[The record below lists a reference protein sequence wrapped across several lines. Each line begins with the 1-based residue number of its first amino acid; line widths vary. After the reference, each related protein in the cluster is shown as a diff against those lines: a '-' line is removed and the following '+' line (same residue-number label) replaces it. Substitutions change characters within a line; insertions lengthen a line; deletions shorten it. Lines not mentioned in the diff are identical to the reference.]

1 MTRTLLAAFAI
12 ICGIW
17 GTGTLAEDET
27 SYSIL
32 GFEDLENWAA
42 DDHAAALSVFRE
54 TCGDMRDP
62 DWIALCRLA
71 ADTRD
76 ARQFF
81 ELFFR
86 PVLIREPETAALF
99 TGYFEPELDGSP
111 VETETF
117 RYPLYR
123 MPPEAQENQPWLT
136 RREILESDVMK
147 DRGLEI
153 AWVDDPVEKFFL
165 QVQGSGRI
173 RFPDGRVIRVGYGGA
188 NGHPY
193 RSIGQELVRRG
204 VYEPHQVSALVIA
217 NWVRRNPEDGMDLLM
232 HNDSYVFFREVSE
245 VPAGCWA
252 LVEGVESSLVKT
264 GTLTAPD
271 APDDVCIFKPL
282 QHNTL
287 SVMKVAAEPLNPS
300 ELPKMLEG
308 LRKLNKAYPLLV
320 TKVEESG
327 EHVVIGTGETYLDC
341 VMHDLRHVYAEME
354 VRVPTATAPFSPLL
368 LPPPPLP
375 SPFIPSTSQVRV
387 SDPVVSFC
395 ETVVETSSLKCFA
408 ETPNGKSK
416 LTMIAEPLEKGLAE
430 DMTALMSFITQPV
443 SNYFDACSCARGSYR
458 AAASL
463 TE

>member
-27 SYSIL
+27 SFSIL
-32 GFEDLENWAA
+32 GFEDLEDWAA

-62 DWIALCRLA
+62 DWVALCRVS

-136 RREILESDVMK
+136 RREILESGVMK

-204 VYEPHQVSALVIA
+204 VYEPHQVSAPVIA

-245 VPAGCWA
+245 VPAERGPLGAMNRSITPERTIAVDPAFVPLGAPVWIEK
-252 LVEGVESSLVKT
+252 EGEVPMHRLMVAQDT
-264 GTLTAPD
+264 GSAIKGAQRAD
-271 APDDVCIFKPL
+271 IFF
-282 QHNTL
+282 
-287 SVMKVAAEPLNPS
+287 
-300 ELPKMLEG
+300 
-308 LRKLNKAYPLLV
+308 
-320 TKVEESG
+320 
-327 EHVVIGTGETYLDC
+327 GTGDTAGREAGRIKDGGRMVVL
-341 VMHDLRHVYAEME
+341 MPIQRAYA
-354 VRVPTATAPFSPLL
+354 L
-368 LPPPPLP
+368 LPVQ
-375 SPFIPSTSQVRV
+375 SQ
-387 SDPVVSFC
+387 
-395 ETVVETSSLKCFA
+395 
-408 ETPNGKSK
+408 
-416 LTMIAEPLEKGLAE
+416 
-430 DMTALMSFITQPV
+430 
-443 SNYFDACSCARGSYR
+443 
-458 AAASL
+458 
-463 TE
+463 